1 MYIYMYIRVRG
12 LEHLLHKKRLRDL
25 RSLWS
30 GDEKA
35 EKGRISLLS
44 MTALEQSAQ
53 RGGGDSL
60 SRDTQVSPGRG
71 PVQSTVGKLL

>member
-25 RSLWS
+25 RSFWS

-44 MTALEQSAQ
+44 MTALEQSA
-53 RGGGDSL
+53 L
-60 SRDTQVSPGRG
+60 
-71 PVQSTVGKLL
+71 